1 VTIDNAAS
9 VGNNFGI
16 NLPPVAVDDHMS
28 VDDNIPANVNLVVND
43 YDFNGGVVVPST
55 IKLILP
61 PGAINPVYDAEGDL
75 VSFEYQEGTWLV
87 NQLGVLTFTP
97 AWLSRQLLT
106 CNIR

>member
-1 VTIDNAAS
+1 
-9 VGNNFGI
+9 
-16 NLPPVAVDDHMS
+16 MS

-75 VSFEYQEGTWLV
+75 VSFEVSGEEPGWLIS
-87 NQLGVLTFTP
+87 LGF
-97 AWLSRQLLT
+97 LLLHLLGYHG
-106 CNIR
+106 